1 MKILV
6 VKTDFIER
14 RFGCT
19 NDYISIISKFSLRI
33 QFAKFSLRMI
43 WVFKVGILL
52 SIFMESLAL
61 RCGLESARST
71 ILIPAYSNLWP
82 VSLWCSFHHNQF
94 HKNNYDGIKILDRA
108 DSDPHLKVKEI
119 LKSTRKCQL

>member
-52 SIFMESLAL
+52 SIFMELKASAGIFFLNRRRRRPLSGVIVCWTL
-61 RCGLESARST
+61 RR
-71 ILIPAYSNLWP
+71 LWK
-82 VSLWCSFHHNQF
+82 H
-94 HKNNYDGIKILDRA
+94 
-108 DSDPHLKVKEI
+108 
-119 LKSTRKCQL
+119 